1 MQQEHS
7 YVQPAEAPVSD
18 LILQR
23 NFLWAWLNGPYLCSS
38 SANQLLLY
46 DAVNTRC
53 IYHRLRKSQ
62 SDPDNMT
69 LCPILDFA
77 NHTTESTPLL
87 TPRDVTNV
95 APGKKGREDLTFL
108 SPEDTWASHGQELF
122 LKYGS
127 HSNCT
132 LFVEYGF
139 LTRATE
145 RELLE
150 GIAQA
155 DVDVGQAVERLIE
168 GKGNLG
174 VRMKDWL
181 EAEGYWGCCQTRPF
195 AA

>member
-1 MQQEHS
+1 MVRTS
-7 YVQPAEAPVSD
+7 ALP
-18 LILQR
+18 
-23 NFLWAWLNGPYLCSS
+23 WG
-38 SANQLLLY
+38 ANQLLLY

-77 NHTTESTPLL
+77 NHTAQSTPLL
-87 TPRDVTNV
+87 MPRNVTNV
-95 APGKKGREDLTFL
+95 TPGKKGREDLTFF
-108 SPEDTWASHGQELF
+108 SPEDTWAAPGQELF
-122 LKYGS
+122 LKYGA

-145 RELLE
+145 RELLR
-150 GIAQA
+150 GSAQA
-155 DVDVGQAVERLIE
+155 DVDVGQAIERLIE
-168 GKGNLG
+168 GKGNVG
-174 VRMKDWL
+174 VWMKDWL
-181 EAEGYWGCCQTRPF
+181 EAEGYWGCCQIRPF